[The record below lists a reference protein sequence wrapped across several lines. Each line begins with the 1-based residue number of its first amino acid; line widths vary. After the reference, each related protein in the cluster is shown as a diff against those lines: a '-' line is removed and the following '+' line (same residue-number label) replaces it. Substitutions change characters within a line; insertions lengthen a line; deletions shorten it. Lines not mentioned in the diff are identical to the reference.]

1 MTDKKRLVIATKNNN
16 KKKEL
21 QRLVKDLTVDVIT
34 LSGLKIH
41 LPHVVEDGRTFR
53 QNAIK
58 KALTFSR
65 YIEGIILAD
74 DSGLAVDALGGKPGV
89 RSARFAHTKA
99 NDQENNAKLLKLMAN
114 TPRNKRSATF
124 VCVIAVAKNGTLI
137 GTSEGKCKG
146 KIGFELKG
154 KNGFGYD
161 PIFTPTGYQK
171 TFAEL
176 KASFKNRISHR
187 GKALKK
193 AKTIIRKSL

>member
-1 MTDKKRLVIATKNNN
+1 MKRLVIATKNNN

-21 QRLVKDLTVDVIT
+21 EKLVKDLKVDVIS
-34 LSGLKIH
+34 LSGLKTH
-41 LPHVVEDGRTFR
+41 LPHVVEDGKTFR

-74 DSGLAVDALGGKPGV
+74 DSGLVVEALGGKPGV
-89 RSARFAHTKA
+89 RSSRFAHTTA
-99 NDQENNAKLLKLMAN
+99 NDQENNAKLLRLMENVAG
-114 TPRNKRSATF
+114 NKRGATF

-161 PIFTPTGYQK
+161 PLFTPAGYHK

-176 KASFKNRISHR
+176 KGSFKNRISHR

-193 AKTIIRKSL
+193 AKAIIQKSP